1 MNTTDTPNPHDRFL
15 APFSSF
21 VLTHDQHR
29 ASLKDLSIA
38 FLVWSLNISG
48 GTNVILEH
56 ALYLQRMGARVTLVH
71 YATET
76 VSNWHP
82 ALSALKVLRPS
93 DIVDAEFDICVA
105 TWWRTALQLH
115 EIRAR
120 AYIYLVQ
127 SIESRFFAQS
137 SPRHV
142 PVIEATYSLGI
153 PIITISKWI
162 QAYLAARHRAPS
174 LLCRNGI
181 DKTLFNLI
189 GRTADG
195 SARRRRLR
203 ALVEG
208 PLGVDFKQTELA
220 LQALQPFRDRL
231 EVWLLTSTQTIGHP
245 HADRTISRAELAQ
258 VPAVMR
264 SCDFL
269 LKLSLVEGMFG
280 PPLEMFHCGGT
291 AITSRVTGCDEYLVH
306 EHNALLIDNTSD
318 PASLRN
324 AIGRI
329 VDDKALLNRL
339 RENAVATAS
348 AWPSWA
354 SSSTEFASSLLL
366 IHTNR
371 GHFFPSSYNELRS
384 QLARTDSGIQL

>member
-1 MNTTDTPNPHDRFL
+1 MKKSTAPNPHDRFL

-38 FLVWSLNISG
+38 FLVWSLDISG

-56 ALYLQRMGARVTLVH
+56 ALYLQKMGARVTLVH

-82 ALSALKVLRPS
+82 ALSALKVQRPS
-93 DIVDAEFDICVA
+93 EIVDAEFDICVA

-115 EIRAR
+115 DVRAR
-120 AYIYLVQ
+120 SFVYLVQ

-137 SPRHV
+137 SPSHV
-142 PVIEATYSLGI
+142 PVVEATYSLGI

-162 QAYLAARHRAPS
+162 QTYLAARHRAPS

-181 DKTLFNLI
+181 DKTLFNLV

-195 SARRRRLR
+195 FTKPRRLR

-220 LQALQPFRDRL
+220 LHALQPFRDRL
-231 EVWLLTSTQTIGHP
+231 EVWLLTSTQTSGHP
-245 HADRTISRAELAQ
+245 HADRTISRAELAE

-291 AITSRVTGCDEYLVH
+291 AITSRVTGCEEYLVH
-306 EHNALLIDNTSD
+306 EHNSLLIDNTSD
-318 PASLRN
+318 PASLTK
-324 AIGRI
+324 AISRV
-329 VDDKALLNRL
+329 VDDTAFLNRL

-348 AWPSWA
+348 AWPSWD
-354 SSSTEFASSLLL
+354 SSSTEFASTLLL
-366 IHTNR
+366 IHANR
-371 GHFFPSSYNELRS
+371 THFFPSSYNELRG
-384 QLARTDSGIQL
+384 QLARTDSGVKS